1 MCHLH
6 RIEQLPN
13 TLIRLFI
20 VVEVA
25 GSRAVYRGQK
35 SNRDRMLRERARNRL
50 TGKNR
55 DTNIF
60 IETYREKEKEMNRH
74 RHTHAQKE
82 NESD

>member
-1 MCHLH
+1 MRVCEHVCEHVL
-6 RIEQLPN
+6 LP
-13 TLIRLFI
+13 T
-20 VVEVA
+20 
-25 GSRAVYRGQK
+25 YT
-35 SNRDRMLRERARNRL
+35 DRERARNRL

-60 IETYREKEKEMNRH
+60 IEKYREKEKDMHRH